1 LIAEDNEVNQKV
13 IRLILE
19 KNGYQFSFAKNGLE
33 AIQMYQNNTYQL
45 ILMDCQM
52 PELDGLQACQEIRN
66 IEKLRNSATRCPII
80 AMTANTM
87 LGDREKCLQ
96 VGMDDFLAKP
106 FRSQDLLRMVSNWC
120 QPRGAKEVK

>member
-1 LIAEDNEVNQKV
+1 MNQKV

>member
-1 LIAEDNEVNQKV
+1 MIAEDNEVNQKV